1 MLARFRNMRFTELLS
16 RFKSDEGSN
25 SSAPTIHQARISRLG
40 SLTTY
45 DLPPCPGGCDGM
57 TAIMRSSDPGFFIF
71 GSKIANPSR
80 LEM

>member
-1 MLARFRNMRFTELLS
+1 MLQRVAQSGSTSALELEDPGLES
-16 RFKSDEGSN
+16 LRPAIQRPHVS
-25 SSAPTIHQARISRLG
+25 QLG